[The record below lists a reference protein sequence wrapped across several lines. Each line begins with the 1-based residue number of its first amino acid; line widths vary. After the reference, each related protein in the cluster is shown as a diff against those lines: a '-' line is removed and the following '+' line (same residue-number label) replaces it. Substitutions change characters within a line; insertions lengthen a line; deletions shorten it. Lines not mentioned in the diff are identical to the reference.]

1 MASCASNTPKTRK
14 STASKASISSVRQSL
29 CEDKRSKLEEE
40 EEEERLAVIM
50 IKVAVYHLKILHV
63 SLLQGSVSS
72 TVAMT

>member
-14 STASKASISSVRQSL
+14 STASKASISSVSQAIG
-29 CEDKRSKLEEE
+29 KL

-50 IKVAVYHLKILHV
+50 IKVAVYHLNILHV
-63 SLLQGSVSS
+63 SLLRGSVSS